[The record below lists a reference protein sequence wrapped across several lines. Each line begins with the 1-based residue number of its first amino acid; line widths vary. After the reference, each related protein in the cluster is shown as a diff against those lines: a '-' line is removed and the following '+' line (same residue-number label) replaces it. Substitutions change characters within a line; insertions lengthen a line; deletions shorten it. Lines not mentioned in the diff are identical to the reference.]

1 MREHP
6 LLMKGPLVRAT
17 LEGRKTQ
24 TRRPINPQPSDDIEN
39 VKYDDVADLWLGNT
53 KEDNDLGFCSSWTAR
68 CPLGRTGDRLWV
80 RETWAW
86 PGEEEFIY
94 RADQWAEDMV
104 AKWKTDPNYPQVKWS
119 PSIHMPRRVCRL
131 VLPLVSVRVERVQDI
146 TEEGAKAEGIRRTE
160 NGWTDGATGYDVT
173 SARAAFQEL
182 WTSIY
187 GQESWDA
194 NPWVWVAEWKE
205 VNKCDRCD
213 KPMAEE
219 DEREC
224 DSCCQVLCWL
234 CMYDAMLCNDCETSL
249 EERATFPEEFE
260 Q

>member
-1 MREHP
+1 MKEHP

-24 TRRPINPQPSDDIEN
+24 TRRPLRNQPSIGYDLVRVCGPWAEFEN
-39 VKYDDVADLWLGNT
+39 DAHPLAKYSA
-53 KEDNDLGFCSSWTAR
+53 KS
-68 CPLGRTGDRLWV
+68 PLGETGDRLWV

-104 AKWKTDPNYPQVKWS
+104 AKWEQDPNYPQVKWS

-146 TEEGAKAEGIRRTE
+146 TEEDAIAEGVPHNSDRPIDKS
-160 NGWTDGATGYDVT
+160 WC
-173 SARAAFQEL
+173 AACLGHGIVESFALGTASIDDCSECNTAKKL
-182 WTSIY
+182 FRNIWGSIY
-187 GQESWDA
+187 GEESWDA

-205 VNKCDRCD
+205 IEVSR
-213 KPMAEE
+213 
-219 DEREC
+219 
-224 DSCCQVLCWL
+224 
-234 CMYDAMLCNDCETSL
+234 
-249 EERATFPEEFE
+249 
-260 Q
+260 